1 MGAEPQG
8 MPSQPDVGTIL
19 LTLAKMPSPYK
30 EMAALKIARE
40 VIGVALNSCYSRSP
54 QAAKECSAALLDVDQ
69 AMDTLGGMPVDMLQP
84 PAPGMPTSGF
94 PMGGAGLGMAA

>member
-1 MGAEPQG
+1 
-8 MPSQPDVGTIL
+8 VGTII
-19 LTLAKMPSPYK
+19 LTLSRMPSPYK

-40 VIGVALNSCYSRSP
+40 VIGVALNGCYQRSP

-94 PMGGAGLGMAA
+94 PMGGGGMAMAA